1 MCAHWSSA
9 YANEKPNIVVTTGMI
24 ADAVSNIAED
34 HVNIKVLMG
43 SGVDPHAYRQTRSDI
58 VSLASQ
64 RAKDILDGSEP
75 KLDYDGKPSVIALK
89 EIAEGLIDMSYFD
102 TRRKQQIEDQLSD
115 AIAEEE
121 AIADITAESQ
131 QIIQDDSARNNDS
144 HDDSE
149 TMPEETSSQSPE
161 NTEDKLV

>member
-1 MCAHWSSA
+1 MLIGTNILIYSDLMARVTIEDCLKRIDNA
-9 YANEKPNIVVTTGMI
+9 Y
-24 ADAVSNIAED
+24 
-34 HVNIKVLMG
+34 
-43 SGVDPHAYRQTRSDI
+43 DI

-131 QIIQDDSARNNDS
+131 QIIEDDSDTSADS
-144 HDDSE
+144 YENSE
-149 TMPEETSSQSPE
+149 TVPEETSSQSPE
-161 NTEDKLV
+161 NTEDKPL

>member
-1 MCAHWSSA
+1 MLIGTNILIYSDLMARVTIEDCLKRIDNA
-9 YANEKPNIVVTTGMI
+9 Y
-24 ADAVSNIAED
+24 
-34 HVNIKVLMG
+34 
-43 SGVDPHAYRQTRSDI
+43 DI

-121 AIADITAESQ
+121 AIADIAAESQ
-131 QIIQDDSARNNDS
+131 QKIQDDSSPNTDS
-144 HDDSE
+144 FDNPE
-149 TMPEETSSQSPE
+149 AAPEETSSQSPE
-161 NTEDKLV
+161 NTEDKPL

>member
-1 MCAHWSSA
+1 MLIGTNILIYSDLMARVTIEDCLKRIDNA
-9 YANEKPNIVVTTGMI
+9 Y
-24 ADAVSNIAED
+24 
-34 HVNIKVLMG
+34 
-43 SGVDPHAYRQTRSDI
+43 DI

-131 QIIQDDSARNNDS
+131 QIIEDDSAAEPDSSNNP
-144 HDDSE
+144 E
-149 TMPEETSSQSPE
+149 AMPEETSSQSSE
-161 NTEDKLV
+161 NTEDKPL

>member
-1 MCAHWSSA
+1 MLIGTNILIYSDLMARVTIEDCLKRIDNA
-9 YANEKPNIVVTTGMI
+9 Y
-24 ADAVSNIAED
+24 
-34 HVNIKVLMG
+34 
-43 SGVDPHAYRQTRSDI
+43 DI

-75 KLDYDGKPSVIALK
+75 KLEYDGKPSVIALK

-102 TRRKQQIEDQLSD
+102 TRRKQKIEDQLSD

-131 QIIQDDSARNNDS
+131 QIIQDDISPNADS
-144 HDDSE
+144 HDNPEAVS
-149 TMPEETSSQSPE
+149 EETSSQSPE
-161 NTEDKLV
+161 NTEDKPL

>member
-1 MCAHWSSA
+1 MARVTIEDCLKRIDNA
-9 YANEKPNIVVTTGMI
+9 Y
-24 ADAVSNIAED
+24 
-34 HVNIKVLMG
+34 
-43 SGVDPHAYRQTRSDI
+43 DI

-131 QIIQDDSARNNDS
+131 QIIQDNSATNIDS
-144 HDDSE
+144 HDNSE
-149 TMPEETSSQSPE
+149 AILEETSSQSPE
-161 NTEDKLV
+161 NTEDKSL